1 MRRFLTAGFAVL
13 ALAFSA
19 VILSTPAKI
28 SQPLFS
34 IPNTVTD
41 SFAKFT
47 TSFLEPYDPA
57 QSPDV
62 DLVGISNHH
71 STVGIAQTLPRSG
84 KVVARAAV
92 APKEL
97 GATTSTPDLTE
108 AQALVNQTFQ
118 SYLAAG
124 KLTGPPGPQ
133 GPTGSQG
140 IQGSQGSP
148 GSTGSIQTFGS
159 GGNSNNPSGTILG
172 VTELSA
178 QDLTVA
184 NNTNVNNLTVSGSLN
199 GNSLTLA
206 NALTVSNGGTGVG
219 TLTPYGILFGNGT
232 SAIGSTA
239 AGALGQCL
247 QSNGGTSAP
256 SWGACT
262 AANASAWSS
271 LTNPLANLA
280 LSMQGFTTALI
291 YGNATGAATNLFTL
305 TDTASNTGTGYLLN
319 VRLALLAN

>member
-1 MRRFLTAGFAVL
+1 MTSSCYGVGFLDVASHTANEIHV
-13 ALAFSA
+13 
-19 VILSTPAKI
+19 
-28 SQPLFS
+28 
-34 IPNTVTD
+34 
-41 SFAKFT
+41 
-47 TSFLEPYDPA
+47 
-57 QSPDV
+57 
-62 DLVGISNHH
+62 
-71 STVGIAQTLPRSG
+71 
-84 KVVARAAV
+84 
-92 APKEL
+92 
-97 GATTSTPDLTE
+97 
-108 AQALVNQTFQ
+108 
-118 SYLAAG
+118 
-124 KLTGPPGPQ
+124 
-133 GPTGSQG
+133 
-140 IQGSQGSP
+140 
-148 GSTGSIQTFGS
+148 QTFGS

-206 NALTVSNGGTGVG
+206 NALTVSNGGTGVS

-280 LSMQGFTTALI
+280 LSMQGFTTALT

-319 VRLALLAN
+319 VATATGSNLKPLQIVAAGTPALTVDSTGLVTANNFASSSAAITGGTESGVAITTGSINNTPIGVTTPAAANFTSIGGTTAGTETFTTIQATGLTTLGGNLTFTASP